1 MHKTLA
7 ACTGFIKRETV
18 LCAALLLALVS
29 VFLVPPDAAYAG
41 YVDWD
46 TLTLLFS
53 LMAVMQGFSG
63 GGLFVFLG
71 ERLLIKTRT
80 SSQMLFALVFLPFFF
95 STVITNDVALI
106 TFVPFG
112 IAVLKMSGQER
123 LAVPVIA
130 LQTVAANMGSSL
142 TPMGNPQ
149 NLYLYSKFSV
159 GFSELILLMLP
170 YVVISGVCTALLVL
184 LRRSA
189 PVVPPAPSATV
200 LSKKRCLISTVGFA
214 VCLLALFG
222 IIPPAAVA
230 AFILVFLIAADRR
243 LLAKIDYSLLATF
256 AAFFVFIGNIGRIEQ
271 FRAFIS
277 SAIEGRVV
285 PVSALASQ
293 IVSNV
298 PAALLLSGF
307 SDDWRGL
314 IAGCNIGGLGT
325 LIASMASL
333 ISYKFLAKEFPEQR
347 GRYLIYFTL
356 CNIGLLALLLAV
368 SFIL

>member
-1 MHKTLA
+1 MHKILTS
-7 ACTGFIKRETV
+7 CTGFIKRETV

-29 VFLVPPDAAYAG
+29 VFLVPPDTAYAG

-71 ERLLIKTRT
+71 ERLLRKTRT

-95 STVITNDVALI
+95 SMVITNDVALI

-112 IAVLKMSGQER
+112 IAVLKMSGQKR
-123 LAVPVIA
+123 LAVPTIA

-159 GFSELILLMLP
+159 GFSKLILLMLP

-189 PVVPPAPSATV
+189 PVVPPAPSGTA
-200 LSKKRCLISTVGFA
+200 LSKKRRC
-214 VCLLALFG
+214 
-222 IIPPAAVA
+222 
-230 AFILVFLIAADRR
+230 FL
-243 LLAKIDYSLLATF
+243 YFSSLPT
-256 AAFFVFIGNIGRIEQ
+256 E
-271 FRAFIS
+271 S
-277 SAIEGRVV
+277 CSE
-285 PVSALASQ
+285 
-293 IVSNV
+293 
-298 PAALLLSGF
+298 
-307 SDDWRGL
+307 
-314 IAGCNIGGLGT
+314 
-325 LIASMASL
+325 
-333 ISYKFLAKEFPEQR
+333 K
-347 GRYLIYFTL
+347 
-356 CNIGLLALLLAV
+356 
-368 SFIL
+368 

>member
-1 MHKTLA
+1 MHKILA

-29 VFLVPPDAAYAG
+29 VFLVPPDAGYAA

-53 LMAVMQGFSG
+53 LMAVMQGFS

-170 YVVISGVCTALLVL
+170 YVIVSGVCTALLVL
-184 LRRSA
+184 LRRST
-189 PVVPPAPSATV
+189 PVVPPAPSGTA
-200 LSKKRCLISTVGFA
+200 LSKKRCFISAAGFA

-243 LLAKIDYSLLATF
+243 LLGKIDYSLLATF

>member
-29 VFLVPPDAAYAG
+29 VFLVPPDAAYAA

-95 STVITNDVALI
+95 SMVITNDVALI

-170 YVVISGVCTALLVL
+170 YVIVSVNKAAL
-184 LRRSA
+184 
-189 PVVPPAPSATV
+189 
-200 LSKKRCLISTVGFA
+200 
-214 VCLLALFG
+214 
-222 IIPPAAVA
+222 IPPISRHALQNGARQA
-230 AFILVFLIAADRR
+230 PTLLMAYSISASRHKRR
-243 LLAKIDYSLLATF
+243 CRKVMDVVESSTMAT
-256 AAFFVFIGNIGRIEQ
+256 
-271 FRAFIS
+271 
-277 SAIEGRVV
+277 
-285 PVSALASQ
+285 
-293 IVSNV
+293 
-298 PAALLLSGF
+298 
-307 SDDWRGL
+307 DH
-314 IAGCNIGGLGT
+314 
-325 LIASMASL
+325 
-333 ISYKFLAKEFPEQR
+333 
-347 GRYLIYFTL
+347 
-356 CNIGLLALLLAV
+356 
-368 SFIL
+368 